1 MNRKYFNYL
10 PTSKINV
17 VDYILFVFYLLLFC
31 WLVTQVP
38 FIKKSG
44 LNNRYIVV
52 LFLVKIAAGLAIGW
66 LSYFMDTKND
76 YWIVNREAWIEYQ
89 LLFSNPK
96 EYFTN
101 IFQSHYTQ
109 GYGGLFDSFQSFWN
123 DLRNNIIIKFISVCN
138 IFTRGNYYS
147 NSICFNF
154 FCFLGHVAFYRVFIQ
169 IFKKQQVAVI
179 IGCFL
184 LPSMLYFTS
193 GIQKDG
199 IIFITLGFL
208 SYAVFQSLQ
217 QNSFSKKRIVIIVLG
232 FVSLFL
238 IRSYVLLNLLPP
250 LVLWILVAKFK
261 WPALKTFV
269 IGYIII
275 GLIFFNFN
283 SIVHSFNPLKTVSD
297 KQAAFFTLPIANTQI
312 KTDTLYPTFKSF
324 ISNAPQAYNH
334 LLFRPYI
341 DEVSVKSLLPINA
354 ELALYQILFLL
365 FLFFRRKKE
374 AGEYNPFILF
384 GIFFT
389 LTMFLF
395 IGYIMPNLG
404 SIVRYRSV
412 YLVFLV
418 TPVICQIDWKRI
430 LAFVKLKNN

>member
-10 PTSKINV
+10 PTLKINV

-31 WLVTQVP
+31 WLVTKVS
-38 FIKKSG
+38 FIKNSG
-44 LNNRYIVV
+44 LNNRYILM
-52 LFLVKIAAGLAIGW
+52 LFLVKVAAGIAIGW
-66 LSYFMDTKND
+66 LSYFMDTRND
-76 YWIVNREAWIEYQ
+76 YWIINREAWIEYQ
-89 LLFSNPK
+89 LLWNNPK

-101 IFQSHYTQ
+101 IFHSHYTQ

-123 DLRNNIIIKFISVCN
+123 DLRNNIIIKCVSVCN
-138 IFTRGNYYS
+138 IFSRGNYYV
-147 NSICFNF
+147 NSIFFNF

-169 IFKKQQVAVI
+169 IFKQQQWAVI
-179 IGCFL
+179 TGCFL

-199 IIFITLGFL
+199 VIFITLGFL
-208 SYAVFQSLQ
+208 LYAVFQSLQ
-217 QNSFSKKRIVIIVLG
+217 QNNFSKKRLVIITGCFIV
-232 FVSLFL
+232 LFL
-238 IRSYVLLNLLPP
+238 IRSYVLLNLLPA
-250 LVLWILVAKFK
+250 LVLWILVVKFK
-261 WPALKTFV
+261 WPALITFIV
-269 IGYIII
+269 GYIII

-324 ISNAPQAYNH
+324 INNAPQAYNH
-334 LLFRPYI
+334 LLLRPYI
-341 DEVSVKSLLPINA
+341 NEVAVKSLLPINA
-354 ELALYQILFLL
+354 ELAIYQLLFLL

-374 AGEYNPFILF
+374 AGGYNPFIIF

-404 SIVRYRSV
+404 SIIRYKSV
-412 YLVFLV
+412 YLVFLI
-418 TPVICQIDWKRI
+418 TPVICQIDWKKVAQ
-430 LAFVKLKNN
+430 LFKLKNN